1 MRMSLMRRLA
11 ALCRGTIL
19 GARPAVVAD
28 NARRIRGEFLGNSS
42 DAVLGSR
49 RYGATPVKR
58 RRRTADAP
66 RDLPHTAPLGAQDR
80 NSTRSAN
87 DK

>member
-1 MRMSLMRRLA
+1 MSLMRRLA

-28 NARRIRGEFLGNSS
+28 NARRIRGEFMGNSS

-49 RYGATPVKR
+49 RYGA
-58 RRRTADAP
+58 
-66 RDLPHTAPLGAQDR
+66 HTAPLSAQDR
-80 NSTRSAN
+80 NSSRSAN